1 MEAIS
6 EYRKRLDRY
15 CKADLVHVKNPS
27 QLAKMLS
34 EKYYKIAV
42 TPKGQPISSERL
54 AEMKLINQRNAL
66 SADD

>member
-1 MEAIS
+1 MNFKICLVAG
-6 EYRKRLDRY
+6 
-15 CKADLVHVKNPS
+15 KA
-27 QLAKMLS
+27 AKMLS